1 MPLDPKVKKLI
12 EIKGFETN
20 PKMDM
25 KTVRKLNSAKTEFI
39 KNNYP
44 LLIEKIFNIEDLEIS
59 LKERK
64 INVRIYKNNKNNN
77 CPLIMYFH
85 GGGWVHGDLDSS
97 DSLCRSLAVR
107 TNAVIVSVEYRLAPE
122 IPFPGA
128 VWDCYDAMVW
138 AIDEKNYLGINP
150 QNIVVS
156 GTSAGGN
163 LAGAVSML
171 SRDKSYPEISHQIL
185 LCPVINCDTNLES
198 YQKYGDGTYGL
209 STDAVNDF
217 WNKYTQNKQDKNNA
231 YAALDINTNFVGLPT
246 ITSVIAEYDCLRD
259 EATNYANLLKLNRID
274 SDFKIFYGMNHGFNQ
289 QLGIIDEAEEAL
301 NYICK
306 RMAFN

>member
-1 MPLDPKVKKLI
+1 MPLDPKVKKLLD
-12 EIKGFETN
+12 IKGFETN

-25 KTVRKLNSAKTEFI
+25 KTVRELSSAKTEFI

-107 TNAVIVSVEYRLAPE
+107 TNAVIVSVDYRLAPE

-138 AIDEKNYLGINP
+138 AINEKNYLGINP
-150 QNIVVS
+150 KKYCSIRNFRWRQLSWSSFNVIKRQIIPRNISSNFIVP
-156 GTSAGGN
+156 
-163 LAGAVSML
+163 
-171 SRDKSYPEISHQIL
+171 SY
-185 LCPVINCDTNLES
+185 
-198 YQKYGDGTYGL
+198 
-209 STDAVNDF
+209 
-217 WNKYTQNKQDKNNA
+217 
-231 YAALDINTNFVGLPT
+231 
-246 ITSVIAEYDCLRD
+246 
-259 EATNYANLLKLNRID
+259 KL
-274 SDFKIFYGMNHGFNQ
+274 
-289 QLGIIDEAEEAL
+289 
-301 NYICK
+301 
-306 RMAFN
+306 